1 MSRQLWLLRHAEAEP
16 HGARPDSERRLTARG
31 ERQARAA
38 GAAIARLQARFDA
51 VLFSP
56 KVRARETAEMAAEQW
71 DERQRAL
78 LRCYPALAEGFDA
91 AHANDAALEA
101 PEDGRVLLVGH
112 EPDMS
117 RTVAELTGGAVALKK
132 GGLAAVRLD
141 GLRGELSLLLRPRD
155 LALIAG
161 VALAGVGSPAD
172 G

>member
-16 HGARPDSERRLTARG
+16 HGTRPDPERRLTARG
-31 ERQARAA
+31 ERQAHAA
-38 GAAIARLQARFDA
+38 GAAIARLTQSFDA

-56 KVRARETAEMAAEQW
+56 KARARETAEIAAEQW

-78 LRCYPALAEGFDA
+78 LRSYPALAEGFGA
-91 AHANDAALEA
+91 AQAREAALEVSD
-101 PEDGRVLLVGH
+101 DGRVLVVGH
-112 EPDMS
+112 EPDFS
-117 RTVAELTGGAVALKK
+117 STVAELTGGAVAIKK
-132 GGLAAVRLD
+132 GGLAVVRLD
-141 GLRGELSLLLRPRD
+141 GLGGELSLLLRPRD